1 MYNFLL
7 DSLPEDYEG
16 YLLRTDYRV
25 GIQISQALEDDE
37 LSPQERLAVAFS
49 LLYGNGTPPAEIA
62 YQGLQWF
69 LNGGNLP
76 EQEEGQEDSGEEDP
90 GIRFF
95 SFDYDAARLYS
106 GFRRMYGIDL
116 DKIPMHWF
124 RFLALLGDLGECAF
138 TQVVHYRTADTSK
151 MDKETRRTYLM
162 MKRKYGLPQ
171 PESEESWKFMEKL
184 RGGDGSSKR

>member
-25 GIQISQALEDDE
+25 GIQISQVLEDE
-37 LSPQERLAVAFS
+37 EFAPQERLAVAFS
-49 LLYGNGTPPAEIA
+49 LLYGNGIPPEETA
-62 YQGLQWF
+62 YQGLKWF

-76 EQEEGQEDSGEEDP
+76 EEEEGQGYSGEEDS

-106 GFRRMYGIDL
+106 GFRRAYGIDL
-116 DKIPMHWF
+116 DKTPMHWF

-138 TQVVHYRTADTSK
+138 TQVVHYRTADVSK

-162 MKRKYGLPQ
+162 MRRKYGLPQ
-171 PESEESWKFMEKL
+171 PESEESREFMEKV
-184 RGGDGSSKR
+184 RGGDG